1 MGLQWLPS
9 LQVLFTFLLFL
20 ILVLKIG
27 RDAKPIT
34 LLQIYP
40 PRPWKLPFIGNIQQ
54 LIGSLPHH
62 GLRDLAKR
70 CGPLMHLRLGEVS
83 TVVVSL
89 PEFAKE
95 YYRRIRE
102 DEVVNLIKWVS
113 LRARSPINL
122 TEELYSS
129 TYSIASHAAFG
140 KTTKDHEGFIYVVK
154 KAMNVAGGFDL
165 ADVFPSAH
173 LLHLISE
180 MRPKHPPSKLGNVRN
195 DN

>member
-62 GLRDLAKR
+62 GLRDMAKR

-95 YYRRIRE
+95 
-102 DEVVNLIKWVS
+102 VL
-113 LRARSPINL
+113 
-122 TEELYSS
+122 
-129 TYSIASHAAFG
+129 
-140 KTTKDHEGFIYVVK
+140 KTH
-154 KAMNVAGGFDL
+154 
-165 ADVFPSAH
+165 DVIFA
-173 LLHLISE
+173 
-180 MRPKHPPSKLGNVRN
+180 
-195 DN
+195 